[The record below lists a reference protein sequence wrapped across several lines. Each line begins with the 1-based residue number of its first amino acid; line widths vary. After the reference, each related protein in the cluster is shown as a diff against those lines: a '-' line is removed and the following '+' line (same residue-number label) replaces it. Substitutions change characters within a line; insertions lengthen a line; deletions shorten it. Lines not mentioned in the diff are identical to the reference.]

1 MAENAETVL
10 RTFRGAAAMTDELV
24 TLFNRKGPNSPVVA
38 IDLKRDEAEHV
49 LMRFPF
55 AWSRYKT
62 LAPWPWPG
70 DGAPGRGD
78 RATVERGGAAV
89 WENIMRRALSARS
102 VMLGEALALALGFL
116 LAGGWHSA
124 FGQSLTPPFDYPTVL
139 GTSATQVLPIDP
151 LRRRIIFFNPQLH
164 GDHRVLPKPDHKG
177 RRPVHLCAQRRGL
190 DHTPPSRIV
199 RPRRRN
205 RARAAAEHGSRLV
218 RRRQRGQHAEHS
230 HGI

>member
-10 RTFRGAAAMTDELV
+10 RTFRGAAAMTNELV

-89 WENIMRRALSARS
+89 WENIMKRALSARS
-102 VMLGEALALALGFL
+102 VMLGEALALALGSL

-151 LRRRIIFFNPQLH
+151 LRRRIIFFNPSATATIAFCPSQITRAGVPFTCAPTARARSHSSLS
-164 GDHRVLPKPDHKG
+164 DRSSSTAEPCKG
-177 RRPVHLCAQRRGL
+177 RR
-190 DHTPPSRIV
+190 
-199 RPRRRN
+199 
-205 RARAAAEHGSRLV
+205 
-218 RRRQRGQHAEHS
+218 
-230 HGI
+230 